1 MVSLRKHKVRHL
13 TTQPNLTESVIS
25 VAALHKNV
33 ALNCINGCVY
43 VLMSLHLQ
51 HTVAN
56 TLILDCFFLCFQQQ
70 TYLRMAPQLF
80 LPRPLAGTY
89 IQLWLPPV
97 FLTFF

>member
-43 VLMSLHLQ
+43 VLMGLHLQ

-56 TLILDCFFLCFQQQ
+56 TLILDWFFYASSSKPILEWPLGYFYPAHSLVRTSSCGYPQCF
-70 TYLRMAPQLF
+70 
-80 LPRPLAGTY
+80 
-89 IQLWLPPV
+89 
-97 FLTFF
+97 